1 MSGVCRGEDRIYR
14 SEALTE
20 RTAKM
25 NDCNCSEGNCG
36 DTKQLRMII
45 NDRRVYYA

>member
-20 RTAKM
+20 RTAKL
-25 NDCNCSEGNCG
+25 NDCNCG